1 MRPVALAILLALLA
15 AQAHAQGM
23 GGRRPNGPPEAT
35 APSQNE
41 AEVKKRRAREEA
53 AAKAAMQRIPD
64 SKEKYDAW
72 RIAR

>member
-1 MRPVALAILLALLA
+1 MRPMVLAILLALIT

-23 GGRRPNGPPEAT
+23 GGRRPSGMGEAK

-41 AEVKKRRAREEA
+41 ADLRKRRAREEA

-64 SKEKYDAW
+64 SKEKYDPW
-72 RIAR
+72 KIAR

>member
-1 MRPVALAILLALLA
+1 MRPVALAILLTLFT

-23 GGRRPNGPPEAT
+23 GSRRSGAPPQAS

-41 AEVKKRRAREEA
+41 AEVKKRRAGEEA

-64 SKEKYDAW
+64 SKEKYDPW
-72 RIAR
+72 KIAR

>member
-1 MRPVALAILLALLA
+1 MRPLALVILLTLLA

-23 GGRRPNGPPEAT
+23 GGRRSGGPPEAT
-35 APSQNE
+35 APSQND

-64 SKEKYDAW
+64 SKEKYDPW
-72 RIAR
+72 KIAR

>member
-1 MRPVALAILLALLA
+1 MRPVALAILLTLFT

-23 GGRRPNGPPEAT
+23 GGRRSGAPPQAS

-64 SKEKYDAW
+64 SKEKYDPW
-72 RIAR
+72 KIAR